1 MENQAEQKSGMLTVV
16 IVPPNEDAYAKVIG
30 ADLAS
35 MQREVDGYIEVVK
48 PYGDGSV
55 VLVCDEEGKIKGNK
69 KINRL
74 ICDKRGNVVDAIF
87 GTFFVAGTDGEEFVS
102 LTPKQVEQF
111 IKRYRRRNL
120 EV

>member
-1 MENQAEQKSGMLTVV
+1 MRKNV
-16 IVPPNEDAYAKVIG
+16 
-30 ADLAS
+30 
-35 MQREVDGYIEVVK
+35 
-48 PYGDGSV
+48 
-55 VLVCDEEGKIKGNK
+55 
-69 KINRL
+69 L

-87 GTFFVAGTDGEEFVS
+87 GTFFVVGTDGEEFVS